1 MTYTDEQQTAPPR
14 SLGSAV
20 TRALGWSTM
29 AQILGRVF
37 NLGIGLVLARLL
49 TKEDFGVYAVAL
61 VAINLLIVVNDL
73 GIISAIIRWQGDVR
87 KVAGTA
93 ATVSLVFS
101 GFVFTAAFLGAPAF
115 AEAMGSPEATN
126 LVRVIAIAI
135 LVDGW
140 SAVPQAVIVREFRND
155 RLAFAE
161 LGGFFAGVPVTI
173 GMAIA
178 GAGPWSIV
186 AGRVVT
192 SVVVA
197 GIVVI
202 SAPYRVRPSWDRAAA
217 VALVRFGAP
226 LALSAVVF
234 QAVLNVDY
242 IVVGRALGSEDL
254 GVYLLA
260 FNLSSWPANIITT
273 AVARV
278 AFAGFSRLA
287 EDRGRL
293 ATAIPRAI
301 GVAMAVL
308 VPMVTMLAVLAPEVI
323 EFLYGKKWSAAATP
337 LRFLI
342 VLGGMRIVMDLLVDL
357 TIADGRPRTA
367 LAVRSAWLVAVIP
380 ALALG
385 AEADALRGV
394 GIAHVVVAGAVVL
407 PLLLADARRSGVRT
421 VDLGRQAVRP
431 LLSGA
436 AATLTAVALVPLVPG
451 VVPRLVVA
459 GGAGVLVYLVTF
471 VPRNPLVQ
479 WAAAR
484 VRAGRR
490 PGRGVPEQG

>member
-1 MTYTDEQQTAPPR
+1 MTSTDEQQAPPR
-14 SLGSAV
+14 SLGSSV
-20 TRALGWSTM
+20 TRALGWSTL

-37 NLGIGLVLARLL
+37 NLGVGLVLARLL

-101 GFVFTAAFLGAPAF
+101 AFVFAAAFAAAPAF

-126 LVRVIAIAI
+126 MVRVIAVAI

-155 RLAFAE
+155 RLALAE

-173 GMAIA
+173 GLALA

-192 SVVVA
+192 AVVVA
-197 GIVVI
+197 AIVFI
-202 SAPYRVRPSWDRAAA
+202 SAPFRVRPSFDGADA

-226 LALSAVVF
+226 LALSAVVA

-242 IVVGRALGSEDL
+242 IVVGRTLGAEDL

-287 EDRGRL
+287 EDRSRL

-301 GVAMAVL
+301 GVAIAVL
-308 VPMVTMLAVLAPEVI
+308 VPMVTTLAVLAPEVI
-323 EFLYGKKWSAAATP
+323 EFLYGKKWAPAATP
-337 LRFLI
+337 LRFLLI
-342 VLGGMRIVMDLLVDL
+342 LGGMRIVMDLLVDL

-367 LAVRSAWLVAVIP
+367 LAVRSVWLVAVVP
-380 ALALG
+380 ALAVG
-385 AEADALRGV
+385 AEADGLRGV
-394 GIAHVVVAGAVVL
+394 GVAHVLVAGVVVL
-407 PLLLADARRSGVRT
+407 PLLLLDARRSGVRP

-436 AATLTAVALVPLVPG
+436 AATAAAVAAVPLVPG

-459 GGAGVLVYLVTF
+459 GAAGGVAYLVTF
-471 VPRNPLVQ
+471 VPRNPLVT
-479 WAAAR
+479 WVADR
-484 VRAGRR
+484 VR
-490 PGRGVPEQG
+490 PGRRARTGPAEES

>member
-1 MTYTDEQQTAPPR
+1 MTNTDEQQAPPR

-20 TRALGWSTM
+20 TRALGWSTL

-37 NLGIGLVLARLL
+37 NLGVGLVLARLL

-101 GFVFTAAFLGAPAF
+101 VLAFAAAVAGAPAF

-155 RLAFAE
+155 RLAYAE
-161 LGGFFAGVPVTI
+161 LGGFLAGVPVTL
-173 GMAIA
+173 GLAVA

-192 SVVVA
+192 AVVVA
-197 GIVVI
+197 VIVVI
-202 SAPYRVRPSWDRAAA
+202 AAPFRVRPSYDRATA

-226 LALSAVVF
+226 LALSAVVS

-242 IVVGRALGSEDL
+242 IVVGRSLGSEDL

-287 EDRGRL
+287 EDRSRL

-308 VPMVTMLAVLAPEVI
+308 VPMVTTLAVLAPEVI
-323 EFLYGKKWSAAATP
+323 EFLYGRKWAPAATP
-337 LRFLI
+337 LRFLLI
-342 VLGGMRIVMDLLVDL
+342 LGGMRIVMDLLVDL

-367 LAVRSAWLVAVIP
+367 LAVRSAWLVAVVP
-380 ALALG
+380 ALAVG
-385 AEADALRGV
+385 AEADGLRGV
-394 GIAHVVVAGAVVL
+394 GIAHVLVASIVVL
-407 PLLLADARRSGVRT
+407 PLLLMDARRSGVRP

-431 LLSGA
+431 LLSGVA
-436 AATLTAVALVPLVPG
+436 AAAAALAVVPFVPG

-459 GGAGVLVYLVTF
+459 GGAGGLAYLVTF
-471 VPRNPLVQ
+471 VPKNPLVA
-479 WAAAR
+479 WVAAR
-484 VRAGRR
+484 VRPGRR
-490 PGRGVPEQG
+490 ARGGSPEER